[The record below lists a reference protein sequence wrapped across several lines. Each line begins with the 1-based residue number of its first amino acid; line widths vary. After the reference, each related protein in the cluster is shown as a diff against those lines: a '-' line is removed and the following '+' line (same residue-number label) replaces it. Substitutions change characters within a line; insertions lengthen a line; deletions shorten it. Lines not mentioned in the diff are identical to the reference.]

1 MWKSTRTWNRLAIS
15 AAAVQAI
22 QGFDTPAASPIL
34 LPPRPVISGS
44 SPSSVMLRLS
54 AGLRGAEAPRL
65 PAVPRLQLAV
75 DALASRPHCQNP
87 EQRFRDGED
96 ARHPSFGPLEG
107 QGRVV
112 EVLRQPAGF
121 GETVRREAVGN
132 LETLL
137 EAAMTGPERDE
148 EPDRLVRSVVEAVQ
162 RAFGRNRLL
171 ARGQDAGLATDHPLQ
186 RALHD
191 LEVLGVGEVVVGRRA
206 PAGGG
211 LYLDKGAFATRLLAG
226 LQEGRVVLLDRVVDP
241 APFGRGVLDFRFVF
255 HDCFC
260 LFVEVAGRGHAER
273 SVHISSSATIAA
285 SSPPYSS

>member
-1 MWKSTRTWNRLAIS
+1 MLAGVLGKPLPLSQTNRW
-15 AAAVQAI
+15 
-22 QGFDTPAASPIL
+22 
-34 LPPRPVISGS
+34 
-44 SPSSVMLRLS
+44 
-54 AGLRGAEAPRL
+54 AGCETSLL
-65 PAVPRLQLAV
+65 PAVPPLQILVDPLAPGP
-75 DALASRPHCQNP
+75 LRQKTEH
-87 EQRFRDGED
+87 RFEY
-96 ARHPSFGPLEG
+96 AEESRHPSLAPLE
-107 QGRVV
+107 QQRRVV
-112 EVLRQPAGF
+112 EVLRQPAGV
-121 GETVRREAVGN
+121 GETVRREAVGD
-132 LETLL
+132 LEALL
-137 EAAMTGPERDE
+137 EAAVTGPERDE
-148 EPDRLVRSVVEAVQ
+148 EPDRLVGGVVEAVQ

-171 ARGQDAGLATDHPLQ
+171 ARGQDAGLATDHHLQ
-186 RALHD
+186 RALQD

-211 LYLDKGAFATRLLAG
+211 LYLDKGAFPTRFLAG